1 MQLQTKEHGAGA
13 DDRHVPLL
21 RRPVL
26 IGVVAVLLWLALV
39 VGSDELW
46 RHAFG
51 FARLDALALAVGLDA
66 YIALV
71 VAIMAGVAFMVT
83 RERERL

>member
-1 MQLQTKEHGAGA
+1 MRPQGTTDTHQTH
-13 DDRHVPLL
+13 DHHILSPP
-21 RRPVL
+21 RPVL
-26 IGVVAVLLWLALV
+26 IGAGAVLLWIALV

-51 FARLDALALAVGLDA
+51 FAEMDAWALAVGLDA

-71 VAIMAGVAFMVT
+71 VAILAGAAFMIT
-83 RERERL
+83 HERERR